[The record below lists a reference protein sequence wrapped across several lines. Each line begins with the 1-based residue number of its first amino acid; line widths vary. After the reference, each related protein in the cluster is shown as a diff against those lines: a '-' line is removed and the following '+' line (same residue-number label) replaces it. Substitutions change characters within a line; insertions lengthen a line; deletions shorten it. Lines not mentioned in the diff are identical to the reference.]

1 MKPISPEQ
9 LLQQIKTLNAE
20 LNATPARPTSPAEGP
35 GFGAVLKQSLAA
47 VNDLQ
52 QTSST
57 LKSGFE
63 TGSGN
68 ASLVEVMVAIMIV
81 GVALPALI
89 YRIQSVVDHT
99 AHIEQKTYAYWIAEN
114 KLQELMLTRRLQKLV
129 PKAGQNDTLEFG
141 GDDWRWEVEVE
152 DTAVEGMFRF
162 DIRVGKEDDRDKW
175 LANLSG
181 FINE

>member
-1 MKPISPEQ
+1 M
-9 LLQQIKTLNAE
+9 
-20 LNATPARPTSPAEGP
+20 
-35 GFGAVLKQSLAA
+35 
-47 VNDLQ
+47 
-52 QTSST
+52 
-57 LKSGFE
+57 
-63 TGSGN
+63 
-68 ASLVEVMVAIMIV
+68 EVMVAIMIV